1 MKQTIHGLLKMSALR
16 FAALFLTIAVIV
28 SVMIVLTIDFLW
40 DGRFNPE
47 LEFAGVITP
56 LLDGLFIVIFVTAML
71 NEIRVEIERRKMAE
85 EEIRQLNEELD
96 LKVQEKTRQ
105 LLEAQEELVR
115 KEKLA
120 TLGQLAG
127 SVGHELRNP
136 LGVISNAIYFLK
148 TVMPDAGET
157 IKEYLDIIKN
167 EVNNSQRII
176 SDLLDFSRT
185 KTPQLQLIAANGLIK
200 QTLGKCSIPE
210 NIRVHIDIPE
220 TLPRIKIDPFQMGQ
234 VFQNLITNAV
244 QAMPNGGSVKIAARL
259 ISSDVGAGLVPAH
272 VQGGQPQGLPL
283 QDFIEISV
291 TDTGEGISPEN
302 MGKLFQPLFTT
313 KAKGIGLGLTVSKN
327 LTEANGG
334 KLEVESQ
341 IGNGTT
347 FAVILPVEK

>member
-1 MKQTIHGLLKMSALR
+1 MRDKSLETEVQLLKSQM
-16 FAALFLTIAVIV
+16 AALEELLEVFEKTALERSDKLYKEIAERKRAEKEIRK
-28 SVMIVLTIDFLW
+28 LND
-40 DGRFNPE
+40 E
-47 LEFAGVITP
+47 LEMKVKERTKQ
-56 LLDGLFIVIFVTAML
+56 LLD
-71 NEIRVEIERRKMAE
+71 
-85 EEIRQLNEELD
+85 
-96 LKVQEKTRQ
+96 
-105 LLEAQEELVR
+105 AQEELVR

-136 LGVISNAIYFLK
+136 LGVMSNAIYFLK

-185 KTPQLQLIAANGLIK
+185 KTPQLQLIPANKLIR
-200 QTLGKCSIPE
+200 QALGKCGIPE
-210 NIRVHIDIPE
+210 NITVHIDIPE
-220 TLPRIKIDPFQMGQ
+220 TLPMIKIDPFQMGQ